1 VTYTAATAIGMAA
14 AAVLDL
20 VVLRTRLLAG
30 RVFWISYA
38 IALGFQLLANGV
50 LTGRGVV
57 RYDRHA
63 ILGLRIAHA
72 PVEDVGFGFALIL
85 ATLALWVRL
94 TGGGAGDGGGR
105 TRSRRGTRRR

>member
-1 VTYTAATAIGMAA
+1 MAA
-14 AAVLDL
+14 AVALDL

-72 PVEDVGFGFALIL
+72 PVEDVGFGFTLIL
-85 ATLALWVRL
+85 ATLVLWVRL
-94 TGGGAGDGGGR
+94 TGGARARQAGARGR
-105 TRSRRGTRRR
+105 RHRRHRRRRCGT